1 MDQTLETSLQDYLR
15 TQLHHK
21 KEFMKTTQIIAAAIA
36 TLAFTAGAF
45 AKDLTVTGEGKC
57 AKCAL
62 KKADKCQNVVEVKDG
77 DKTTTYYLTG
87 DVSQGFHKNLCSATA
102 KVTVTGAVS
111 EKDGKKEIAVSK
123 IAKAE

>member
-1 MDQTLETSLQDYLR
+1 
-15 TQLHHK
+15 
-21 KEFMKTTQIIAAAIA
+21 MKTTQIIAAAIA
-36 TLAFTAGAF
+36 SLAFTAGAF
-45 AKDLTVTGEGKC
+45 AKDVTVTGEGKC

-62 KKADKCQNVVEVKDG
+62 KKADTCQNVVEVKDG

-87 DVSQGFHKNLCSATA
+87 DVSKGFHKNLCSATA
-102 KVTVTGAVS
+102 KVTVSGAVS